1 MKETLVIKDH
11 LHKLVVETDDVEVLL
26 QVEAFF
32 ETLVSQRD
40 WWEDLTETQKTQIK
54 ASQSQLAQ
62 GEGIPHESVKEKVK
76 ALFARY
82 E

>member
-11 LHKLVVETDDVEVLL
+11 LHKLVVETDNVEVLL

-32 ETLVSQRD
+32 ESLVAQHD
-40 WWEDLTETQKTQIK
+40 WWDDLTTEQKISIK
-54 ASQSQLAQ
+54 KSQAQLAN
-62 GEGIPHESVKEKVK
+62 GEVISHESVREKVK
-76 ALFARY
+76 TLFSKY

>member
-1 MKETLVIKDH
+1 MKESLLIKDH

-32 ETLVSQRD
+32 ESLVEQRD
-40 WWEDLTETQKTQIK
+40 WWLDLTDEQKAKINE
-54 ASQSQLAQ
+54 SQAQLKDGA
-62 GEGIPHESVKEKVK
+62 GIPHEAVRENVKK
-76 ALFARY
+76 LFAKY

>member
-11 LHKLVVETDDVEVLL
+11 LHKLVVETDNVEVLL

-32 ETLVSQRD
+32 ESLVAQHD
-40 WWEDLTETQKTQIK
+40 WWDDLTIEQKTSIK
-54 ASQSQLAQ
+54 KSQAQLAN
-62 GEGIPHESVKEKVK
+62 GEGIPHESVREKVK
-76 ALFARY
+76 TLFAKY